1 MHTKNYNKIYLY
13 KYFKVQMICVKILQ
27 ENKINITKFVKKEN
41 NWNKFCTKNWRKVLK
56 HNFEGNFE
64 TMS

>member
-1 MHTKNYNKIYLY
+1 
-13 KYFKVQMICVKILQ
+13 MICVKILQ

-41 NWNKFCTKNWRKVLK
+41 NWNKLYTKNWRKDMK

>member
-1 MHTKNYNKIYLY
+1 MY